1 MECEQI
7 IKKSDLLKKWSN
19 MRETEIIT
27 EKMKA
32 LEILY
37 KINFFKISN
46 QYSQKDRRFYIHETI
61 IT

>member
-46 QYSQKDRRFYIHETI
+46 QHSQKDRRFYIHETI